1 MSSHGDFRPTT
12 AAQHGASAAST
23 TDHHHSR
30 VHDNMAAQLNED
42 DEDPDSGIF
51 SFMLPVQ
58 EAAEPLVSGQNAAFP
73 LLLDQTHS
81 TVESEGHPTSHE
93 PLSTVKVQPLSI
105 MSDADST
112 MSPAAAYALAA
123 QHGALDGNLRPATS
137 YRQGWTKPEMPDG
150 RFAEGGYEGSR
161 DIQFG
166 ESRRTSEG
174 TNDLGK
180 SFQFATEQQIPLSTA
195 ESASPFTYRPPATAV
210 QLTDFGGDGGPSH
223 GSDDGKSPIGDLEFP
238 VRRPLEEEYEDDDE
252 DEDSPYPEV
261 RASVSNYDDPTT
273 PCVTFRTILLGFLV
287 TVLVSAANAYL
298 YFRYPAPLITPI
310 VVQLITYPAGKFL
323 AWTLPT
329 HVFVL
334 PKIFSKMGLG
344 DEFSLNPGW
353 FNIKEH
359 TVLVIIANVATGPA
373 YGLNFTVT
381 AEKFYNISYS
391 FGFDILFIL
400 TTQMA
405 GFGVAGLCRR
415 FLVWPA
421 AMIWPQNL
429 VYCTL
434 LNTLHA
440 EDENEPG
447 GRVSRFRFLTYVIL
461 AAFCWYFLPG
471 FLFQA
476 LSAFSFV
483 CWAAPNHVIVN
494 QLFGVNSGLGKLEA
508 TNASTCRVFFTDLC
522 SLLAGMSGLTLDWAQ
537 VSYIGSPLVI
547 PWWAIVNIFAAFV
560 AAFWVLAPILYYN
573 NVWDSAYLPISTSSV
588 FDRFGAPYNTSMVIN
603 KATPSLDIAAYQVYS
618 PVYLPITYA
627 IFYGLGLMTASALI
641 VHTAFHHGPDIV
653 RRIRASTKQDDDIH
667 MKLMRVYKEV
677 PEWWYLI
684 VAGVALG
691 LSICAVAA
699 FDTRMPV
706 WGVVLALA
714 LSTLYTI
721 PGGFVYALAN
731 VVISINLVTQIVGGY
746 LFPGQPLAN
755 MIFKTYA
762 AQSLNVT
769 LAFVSDLK
777 LGHYQKIPPRITFYG
792 KRMFEYNFLAPT
804 LTVFGRPNT
813 AQLSSTFLACF
824 VQVGVKRLLVSNVPD
839 FCSATQ
845 ASHLICPGA
854 RVFYSSSIVWGLIGP
869 QRIIGVGAYYSKL
882 LWWLLPGVVLPIIA
896 WLAARRFPRS
906 FARLINFPVALVGIQ
921 LVPPAT
927 GINYASWFLA
937 GFVFQFVLRRRRFL
951 WWSKYNFVLS
961 AGLDSGT
968 IIGGIVIF
976 LTLVLPKGG
985 TLFVDWWGNTVFTN
999 TLDFM
1004 GNSFKTPP
1012 EEGFG
1017 RTTWK

>member
-1 MSSHGDFRPTT
+1 MSGHGEPRPTT
-12 AAQHGASAAST
+12 AAQRGSSAPASM
-23 TDHHHSR
+23 DHHRSK
-30 VHDNMAAQLNED
+30 VEVNMTAQMTGD
-42 DEDPDSGIF
+42 DEDPDAGMF
-51 SFMLPVQ
+51 SFMPPVQ
-58 EAAEPLVSGQNAAFP
+58 EATEPSVSGQTAASP
-73 LLLDQTHS
+73 LPLDQARVATA
-81 TVESEGHPTSHE
+81 HE
-93 PLSTVKVQPLSI
+93 PMSAVDVQPLSAL
-105 MSDADST
+105 SDPDST

-150 RFAEGGYEGSR
+150 RFAEGEYDESR

-174 TNDLGK
+174 THELGEP
-180 SFQFATEQQIPLSTA
+180 FQFATERQIPPGTA
-195 ESASPFTYRPPATAV
+195 QSASPFAYRLSATAV
-210 QLTDFGGDGGPSH
+210 QLTDFGGDGGPGH
-223 GSDDGKSPIGDLEFP
+223 ASDDDKSPIGDLEFP
-238 VRRPLEEEYEDDDE
+238 VRRHLEEEEEYEDDDE

-329 HVFVL
+329 REFRL
-334 PKIFSKMGLG
+334 PKICSRMGLS

-373 YGLNFTVT
+373 YGLNFMIT
-381 AEKFYNISYS
+381 AEKFYDISYS

-400 TTQMA
+400 TTQIA

-447 GRVSRFRFLTYVIL
+447 GRVSRFRFLTYVLL
-461 AAFCWYFLPG
+461 AAFCYYFIPG

-483 CWAAPNHVIVN
+483 CWAAPNHLIVN
-494 QLFGVNSGLGKLEA
+494 QLFGVNSGL
-508 TNASTCRVFFTDLC
+508 
-522 SLLAGMSGLTLDWAQ
+522 GMSGLTLDWAQ

-547 PWWAIVNIFAAFV
+547 PWWAIVNIFTAFV
-560 AAFWVLAPILYYN
+560 VAFWVLAPILYYN
-573 NVWDSAYLPISTSSV
+573 NVRERSCIRTCPGVITYVQSSSQVWDSAYLPISTSAV
-588 FDRFGAPYNTSMVIN
+588 FDRFGAPYNTSIVIN
-603 KATPSLDIAAYQVYS
+603 KATLSLDFEAYQAYS
-618 PVYLPITYA
+618 PMYLPITYA
-627 IFYGLGLMTASALI
+627 IFYGVGLMTASALI

-653 RRIRASTKQDDDIH
+653 RRIKASTIQDDDIH

-706 WGVVLALA
+706 WGVILALA

-777 LGHYQKIPPRITFYG
+777 LGHYQKIPPRITFY
-792 KRMFEYNFLAPT
+792 
-804 LTVFGRPNT
+804 

-839 FCSATQ
+839 FCSPTQ

-882 LWWLLPGVVLPIIA
+882 LWWLLPGVLLPIVA

-906 FARLINFPVALVGIQ
+906 FAPLINFPVALVGIQ

-937 GFVFQFVLRRRRFL
+937 GFVFQYLLRRHRFL

-976 LTLVLPKGG
+976 LALVLPKGG
-985 TLFVDWWGNTVFTN
+985 TIFVDWWGNTVFTN
-999 TLDFM
+999 TLDFL
-1004 GNSFKTPP
+1004 GNSFKVPP

-1017 RTTWK
+1017 RTTWN